1 MCILILIFSAKLR
14 NANRELRE
22 RNRQIEE
29 INSELQKTNKDLSIE
44 KETITR
50 EYSYS
55 EMFYKSLIQ
64 SADDG
69 ISFYDRDW
77 NLKYANAAF
86 YSMIGLTKE
95 QYNALIQLN
104 WFILMM
110 SDMK

>member
-1 MCILILIFSAKLR
+1 M
-14 NANRELRE
+14 
-22 RNRQIEE
+22 

-50 EYSYS
+50 EYSYT

-77 NLKYANAAF
+77 NLKYANSAF

-95 QYNALIQLN
+95 LYNDYKTTDLVHPEDAGYENERTQALQKNGFFEPNSGLN
-104 WFILMM
+104 IRMDIM
-110 SDMK
+110 